1 MTHSS
6 YPNLTGSP
14 RGEKEGDTPEVGIQ
28 GLVLNRFHLCS
39 FDRWE
44 GA

>member
-28 GLVLNRFHLCS
+28 GLVLNRYFEKLV
-39 FDRWE
+39 FT
-44 GA
+44 GFAK